1 MIANYSWLDKPV
13 VMNIVNGNSKG
24 SLCCTVVNEFDALL
38 RIRISD
44 KWDVHIYK
52 DMIRSIEPDVGSAH
66 AQLISFFEGY

>member
-1 MIANYSWLDKPV
+1 
-13 VMNIVNGNSKG
+13 
-24 SLCCTVVNEFDALL
+24 VNEFDALL